1 MDVYGFLFGRFAAG
15 RRAYRQKCT
24 VQTVG
29 FISEVRR
36 TGKVVQHVPQILIL
50 VNALDEEGNYF
61 QTSLKRLV
69 PGHQIPLLVPAAA
82 VPIRYNPKNR
92 AQAVFDRYPDAARIQ
107 ELLDRHEYSKHPG
120 STPLEERREINRNGV
135 DKKALLE
142 SLRLTGNEE
151 RGEREAEI
159 TIRFFSADRESS
171 TARRRM
177 YINDRVLENLAVG
190 RYVNIRMV
198 PEKKNLFAFVVPAN
212 HICPM

>member
-1 MDVYGFLFGRFAAG
+1 MTDIRTRRGYRNFL
-15 RRAYRQKCT
+15 
-24 VQTVG
+24 
-29 FISEVRR
+29 
-36 TGKVVQHVPQILIL
+36 TGTNTASIL
-50 VNALDEEGNYF
+50 
-61 QTSLKRLV
+61 
-69 PGHQIPLLVPAAA
+69 
-82 VPIRYNPKNR
+82 
-92 AQAVFDRYPDAARIQ
+92 AAR
-107 ELLDRHEYSKHPG
+107 LWRSA
-120 STPLEERREINRNGV
+120 GV

-177 YINDRVLENLAVG
+177 YLNDRVLENLAVG

>member
-1 MDVYGFLFGRFAAG
+1 MNVCGSIFGMFAAG

-36 TGKVVQHVPQILIL
+36 TGEVVKNVPQMLIL
-50 VNALDEEGNYF
+50 LNALDEEGNYF

-92 AQAVFDRYPDAARIQ
+92 AQAVFDRYPDAARLQ
-107 ELLDRHEYSKHPG
+107 ELLDRHECSKHPG

-135 DKKALLE
+135 EKKALLE
-142 SLRLTGNEE
+142 GLRLTGNEE
-151 RGEREAEI
+151 QGDREAEI
-159 TIRFFSADRESS
+159 TIRFFNGDRKSS

-177 YINDRVLENLAVG
+177 YLNDRVLENLAIG
-190 RYVNIRMV
+190 RYVNIRIV

>member
-69 PGHQIPLLVPAAA
+69 PGHQLPLLVPGAA
-82 VPIRYNPKNR
+82 VPLRYNPKNR
-92 AQAVFDRYPDAARIQ
+92 AQAVLHISQ
-107 ELLDRHEYSKHPG
+107 EDGRQPQITDSPGHRLRPG
-120 STPLEERREINRNGV
+120 SPPRKECLESKRKGV
-135 DKKALLE
+135 DKKARLE
-142 SLRLTGNEE
+142 SLRFTGKEE

-177 YINDRVLENLAVG
+177 YLNDRVLENLAVG

>member
-1 MDVYGFLFGRFAAG
+1 MNVCGSLFGRFAAG
-15 RRAYRQKCT
+15 RRVYRRSCT
-24 VQTVG
+24 IQTVG

-36 TGKVVQHVPQILIL
+36 TGKVIRHIPQMQIF
-50 VNALDEEGNYF
+50 VNALDEEGNFF
-61 QTSLKRLV
+61 QTSLKQMV
-69 PGHQIPLLVPAAA
+69 AGHQIPLLKPAAA

-92 AQAVFDRYPDAARIQ
+92 AQAVLDNYPDEERIQ

-177 YINDRVLENLAVG
+177 YLNDRVLENLAVG

-198 PEKKNLFAFVVPAN
+198 PERENLFAFVVPAN